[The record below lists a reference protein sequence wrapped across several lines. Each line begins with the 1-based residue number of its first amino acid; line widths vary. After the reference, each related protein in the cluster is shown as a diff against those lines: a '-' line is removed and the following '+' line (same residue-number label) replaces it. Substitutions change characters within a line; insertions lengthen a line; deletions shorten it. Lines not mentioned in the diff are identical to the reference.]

1 MGIFEILVCKV
12 NCCFRIRKRKFLI
25 KGLKIPLNRES
36 EVELLLKWISGPL
49 CNFEPIIS
57 SETVGEL
64 FIREPLTSAFS
75 PPLFFLIVKLAITGN
90 QASLLS
96 FFFFFF
102 LSEVI
107 IPNKQIETR
116 SWAAESSCV
125 RSALKFFVGEDEA

>member
-1 MGIFEILVCKV
+1 MIRNSVGIFEILVCKV
-12 NCCFRIRKRKFLI
+12 TIAALELGREFLI

-96 FFFFFF
+96 CFFFF
-102 LSEVI
+102 LF
-107 IPNKQIETR
+107 K
-116 SWAAESSCV
+116 
-125 RSALKFFVGEDEA
+125 

>member
-12 NCCFRIRKRKFLI
+12 TIAALELGRAFLI

-96 FFFFFF
+96 CFFFSF
-102 LSEVI
+102 
-107 IPNKQIETR
+107 
-116 SWAAESSCV
+116 
-125 RSALKFFVGEDEA
+125 